1 MNIMTTRNQ
10 KIYFYCLTLKQ
21 NTSTDLESLLD
32 LYRKSVINQVEVVI
46 VEEKEIW
53 LSKQSLNN
61 DAIILTYEISNFG
74 IRENIK
80 ERETKINAGV
90 ITENQYIEKYQHI
103 ILKKIDKNNY
113 NVIFQAVQSG
123 ITYNFFLKILV
134 KYFRTLNFIV
144 TLFSKVYY
152 QSNFFERISNLK
164 TLKSLEIEGRIS
176 DDRELEFA
184 GIHTNE
190 FELKSKVETKIKA
203 KKGFKSFLRAG
214 NLEEFIKKEKAKYE
228 KFKVTIKGENKDGNI
243 EEILSEEI
251 QINKSLGIKL
261 TSENKLD
268 ISDLLDKML
277 KEIEMIN
284 NNNYIALDDKMISIN
299 NDDE

>member
-1 MNIMTTRNQ
+1 MTTRNQ

-144 TLFSKVYY
+144 TLFNKVYY

>member
-1 MNIMTTRNQ
+1 MTTRNQ

>member
-1 MNIMTTRNQ
+1 MTTRNQ

-190 FELKSKVETKIKA
+190 LELKSKVETKIKA

>member
-1 MNIMTTRNQ
+1 M
-10 KIYFYCLTLKQ
+10 
-21 NTSTDLESLLD
+21 ESLLD

>member
-1 MNIMTTRNQ
+1 MTTRNQ

-32 LYRKSVINQVEVVI
+32 SYRKRGINQVEVVT

-134 KYFRTLNFIV
+134 KYFKTLNFII
-144 TLFSKVYY
+144 TLFSKIYY

-176 DDRELEFA
+176 NDRELEFA

-203 KKGFKSFLRAG
+203 KKGFRSFLSAG

-228 KFKVTIKGENKDGNI
+228 KFKVTIKGENQNGNI

-251 QINKSLGIKL
+251 QINKSLGVKL

-284 NNNYIALDDKMISIN
+284 NNSYIALDDKIININ

>member
-1 MNIMTTRNQ
+1 MTTRNQ

-113 NVIFQAVQSG
+113 NVIFQVVQSG

>member
-1 MNIMTTRNQ
+1 M
-10 KIYFYCLTLKQ
+10 
-21 NTSTDLESLLD
+21 D

>member
-1 MNIMTTRNQ
+1 MTTRNQ

-32 LYRKSVINQVEVVI
+32 LYRKMGINQVEVVT

-134 KYFRTLNFIV
+134 KYFKTLNFII
-144 TLFSKVYY
+144 TLFSKIYY

-176 DDRELEFA
+176 NDRELEFA

-203 KKGFKSFLRAG
+203 KKGFRSFLSAG

-228 KFKVTIKGENKDGNI
+228 KFKVTIKGENQNGNI

-251 QINKSLGIKL
+251 QINKSLGVKL

-284 NNNYIALDDKMISIN
+284 NNSYIALDDKIININ